1 MVLFQ
6 RQTPQA
12 KDRCLKKQI
21 NFKVLVLFFLAILF
35 SKELVSEELNS
46 KIINYLQELNS
57 FSSNFIQSDGIYL
70 EQGYIF
76 IKDDM
81 IRIDYASPDRTLK
94 VNKEKGVYINH
105 ELREEEF
112 FSTKKNIIKV
122 FYDIFLKNNFL
133 SSLTPKETN
142 NEVIYEKMV
151 QLDSTKVNLKI
162 FFEIRPLLL
171 RKIVSKTEDSLISIS
186 FFDHNYNKEFE
197 KGFFSFV
204 PIYLD

>member
-1 MVLFQ
+1 MGLFDKFK
-6 RQTPQA
+6 TGLGKSSSGVA
-12 KDRCLKKQI
+12 DGLKNI
-21 NFKVLVLFFLAILF
+21 
-35 SKELVSEELNS
+35 
-46 KIINYLQELNS
+46 
-57 FSSNFIQSDGIYL
+57 
-70 EQGYIF
+70 
-76 IKDDM
+76 
-81 IRIDYASPDRTLK
+81 
-94 VNKEKGVYINH
+94 
-105 ELREEEF
+105 

-162 FFEIRPLLL
+162 IFEIRPLLL
-171 RKIVSKTEDSLISIS
+171 RKIISKTEDDLISIS

-197 KGFFSFV
+197 KDFFSFV